1 MANDLNRC
9 EFIGR
14 LGGDVTLRYMPSGG
28 AVANFSIAVGS
39 QWKDKQSGEKK
50 QNTEYQAAEQRQ
62 P

>member
-14 LGGDVTLRYMPSGG
+14 LGKDPEVRFSAAGD

-39 QWKDKQSGEKK
+39 KYQEKET
-50 QNTEYQAAEQRQ
+50 TEWGAYCCV
-62 P
+62 